1 MQLKWTKSAILDIAR
16 LHDFLA
22 PLNADAAA
30 KTVQMLTVA
39 PTSLLSNPFIG
50 RRFIYFVYGTR
61 ERIASGLFV
70 VTCYLCFKHLPLQS
84 AATSGFVKM
93 ALKLKSL

>member
-50 RRFIYFVYGTR
+50 RRLDEFAPKEVRRIIVGQYEMRYEIDGATIYILRLWHTR
-61 ERIASGLFV
+61 EDR
-70 VTCYLCFKHLPLQS
+70 
-84 AATSGFVKM
+84 
-93 ALKLKSL
+93 